1 MYERMLEAAKKAN
14 ELSYSPYSNY
24 RVSCAILLKSGNI
37 ITGVNIENASY
48 SLTICAERC
57 GLFRCYASGY
67 KKDDLV
73 SMLIYTNR
81 EDSMPYPCG
90 ACRQVMAELLGLDKD
105 VTIVNDLG
113 RPETYK
119 VKELLPKTFTE
130 ENL

>member
-24 RVSCAILLKSGNI
+24 RVSAAVLLKSGNI
-37 ITGVNIENASY
+37 ITGVNIENACY
-48 SLTICAERC
+48 GLTICAERC
-57 GLFRCYASGY
+57 ALFRCYASGY

-81 EDSMPYPCG
+81 LDSMPYPCG
-90 ACRQVMAELLGLDKD
+90 SCRQVMVELLGLDKD
-105 VTIVNDLG
+105 VTIVNDTEK
-113 RPETYK
+113 PETYK
-119 VKELLPKTFTE
+119 VKELIPKTFTE